1 MKALPEKHQNTV
13 KPQLWHFLY
22 CLGGFSTSKL
32 TRNFS
37 EKLKNALKS
46 QITCQFDDFLVSD
59 SIFNAN
65 PHFRSYELEK
75 IFGIEIFVYQLPKK
89 YIKNIWKIGG
99 KINLH
104 YSPLLVSL
112 LLSKKTFLSREFL
125 HHHHH
130 NAPDDLFF
138 L

>member
-22 CLGGFSTSKL
+22 CQGGFSTSKL
-32 TRNFS
+32 ARNFS

-46 QITCQFDDFLVSD
+46 QITRQFDDFLVSD

-75 IFGIEIFVYQLPKK
+75 IYGIEIFVYQLPKK
-89 YIKNIWKIGG
+89 YIKNI
-99 KINLH
+99 
-104 YSPLLVSL
+104 
-112 LLSKKTFLSREFL
+112 
-125 HHHHH
+125 
-130 NAPDDLFF
+130 
-138 L
+138 